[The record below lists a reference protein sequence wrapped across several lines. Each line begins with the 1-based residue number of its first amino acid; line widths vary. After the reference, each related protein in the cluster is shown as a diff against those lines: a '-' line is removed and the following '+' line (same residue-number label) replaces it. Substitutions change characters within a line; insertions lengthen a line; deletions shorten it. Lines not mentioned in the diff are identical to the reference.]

1 MTPEEIQKAKNDLE
15 ARLGSKGKAG
25 LPICEVA
32 YMADGIVLVG
42 YTNRDENGGFTP
54 VGDLT
59 AWFRKREAAM
69 AEALRDTEETT
80 HRRVSDLLRQSL
92 ADVLEQVSLAA
103 PSRTEGK

>member
-1 MTPEEIQKAKNDLE
+1 MTPDEIQKAKNDLE
-15 ARLGSKGKAG
+15 ARLGSKSKAG

-32 YMADGIVLVG
+32 YLADGVVLVG

-69 AEALRDTEETT
+69 ADALRDTEAQTT
-80 HRRVSDLLRQSL
+80 QRIADLLRASL
-92 ADVLEQVSLAA
+92 ADVLGQLAL
-103 PSRTEGK
+103 PPNT